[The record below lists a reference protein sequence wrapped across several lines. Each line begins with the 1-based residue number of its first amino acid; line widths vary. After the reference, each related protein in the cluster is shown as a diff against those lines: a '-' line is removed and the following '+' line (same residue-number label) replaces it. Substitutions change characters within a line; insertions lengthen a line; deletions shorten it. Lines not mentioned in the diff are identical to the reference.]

1 MKEDSPSKIT
11 MFFYLLKE
19 GDVKEP
25 LNKYSIIPDK
35 LYIIGRS
42 KKDCD
47 IVLDEKLLSRKHAEL
62 IYHNKN
68 EILIRDLNSRNG
80 TYINKNRIEPDKDKY
95 FSINDILSFGHID
108 NEIVFYDYTENKK
121 EEDTDKEKEKDREIN
136 KVNNYN
142 QDKINISEK
151 NSLSK
156 ETKKNFDEN
165 IIKNDKGYSQHSN
178 NKYFSKKNLSRSR
191 SNSRKKENSK
201 KYSGLEEI
209 IRKFDEQNRENDNEI
224 NNYDKYNNRS
234 NRDDYYNRNRKSFGK
249 VKEKDDY
256 IKRNDRLENEYY
268 DRNRRYYDDNRN
280 NNYKRENRGDFNNRD
295 NFEQNGDYVKC
306 YVSGYMMLKIKRAEN

>member
-1 MKEDSPSKIT
+1 MKEDTPSKIT

-25 LNKYSIIPDK
+25 LNKYNIIQDK

-80 TYINKNRIEPDKDKY
+80 TYINKNRIEPDKDIY
-95 FSINDILSFGHID
+95 FTINDVLSFGHIN
-108 NEIVFYDYTENKK
+108 NEIVFYDQTDNNKV
-121 EEDTDKEKEKDREIN
+121 EDTDREKEIN
-136 KVNNYN
+136 KINNYN

-151 NSLSK
+151 NSISK
-156 ETKKNFDEN
+156 ETKKNFEEN
-165 IIKNDKGYSQHSN
+165 ISKNDKGYSGHMN
-178 NKYFSKKNLSRSR
+178 NKSFSKKNLSRSR
-191 SNSRKKENSK
+191 SNSRKKEDSK

-209 IRKFDEQNRENDNEI
+209 IRKFDEQNNRENFNEK
-224 NNYDKYNNRS
+224 NYNYKYNNRT
-234 NRDDYYNRNRKSFGK
+234 NKDDYYNRNNRNSFEKGK
-249 VKEKDDY
+249 NKDEY
-256 IKRNDRLENEYY
+256 IKRNDRYENDYN
-268 DRNRRYYDDNRN
+268 DRNRKFNYNNKN
-280 NNYKRENRGDFNNRD
+280 NNYKIDNRENRNDFGGKD
-295 NFEQNGDYVKC
+295 NFEQNGDYIKC
-306 YVSGYMMLKIKRAEN
+306 YVSGYMMLKIKK

>member
-25 LNKYSIIPDK
+25 LNKYSIIRDK

-62 IYHNKN
+62 IYRNKN
-68 EILIRDLNSRNG
+68 EIIIRDLNSRNG
-80 TYINKNRIEPDKDKY
+80 TYINKNRIEPDKDIY
-95 FSINDILSFGHID
+95 FSINDILSFGHIN
-108 NEIVFYDYTENKK
+108 NEIVFYDYTDNKK
-121 EEDTDKEKEKDREIN
+121 AEDTDKEKEIN
-136 KVNNYN
+136 KINNYN

-151 NSLSK
+151 NSVSK
-156 ETKKNFDEN
+156 ETKKNLDEN
-165 IIKNDKGYSQHSN
+165 INKNDNGYSRHSN
-178 NKYFSKKNLSRSR
+178 NKSFTNKNLSRSR

-209 IRKFDEQNRENDNEI
+209 IRKFDEQNRENINEKS
-224 NNYDKYNNRS
+224 NYDKYNDRPK
-234 NRDDYYNRNRKSFGK
+234 RDDYYIRNRKSFGK
-249 VKEKDDY
+249 GKERDDY
-256 IKRNDRLENEYY
+256 MKRNDKYGNDNY
-268 DRNRRYYDDNRN
+268 DRNRRYYDNDKNS
-280 NNYKRENRGDFNNRD
+280 NYKRENREIKNDFNNKD
-295 NFEQNGDYVKC
+295 NYEQNGDYIKC
-306 YVSGYMMLKIKRAEN
+306 YVSGYMMLKIKKSEI

>member
-1 MKEDSPSKIT
+1 MDSPSKIT

-80 TYINKNRIEPDKDKY
+80 TYINKNRIEPEKDIY
-95 FSINDILSFGHID
+95 FSINDILSFCHIN

-121 EEDTDKEKEKDREIN
+121 AEDTDKEKEIN
-136 KVNNYN
+136 KINNYN

-151 NSLSK
+151 NSASK
-156 ETKKNFDEN
+156 ETKKNFEEN
-165 IIKNDKGYSQHSN
+165 INKNDKGYSQHSN
-178 NKYFSKKNLSRSR
+178 KKSFSKKNLSRSR

-209 IRKFDEQNRENDNEI
+209 IRKFDEQNRENTREKNYYDNY
-224 NNYDKYNNRS
+224 NYRS
-234 NRDDYYNRNRKSFGK
+234 NKYEELNRK
-249 VKEKDDY
+249 
-256 IKRNDRLENEYY
+256 
-268 DRNRRYYDDNRN
+268 
-280 NNYKRENRGDFNNRD
+280 
-295 NFEQNGDYVKC
+295 
-306 YVSGYMMLKIKRAEN
+306 